1 MVPSLQFLGA
11 WQFLVDFSK
20 VWSSISCHLEGWL
33 DWVCVSL
40 ITGIQQQKGK
50 ALDCDTRWWLQIFV
64 YVHPYQIGGDLIW
77 RSYFFQLVEVQP
89 PIIRFNRIN
98 FRISKDIYIYKI
110 WRQETTKWREQ
121 TLNFVVFT
129 PWVDWTELWPIPS
142 CPWPLRKKDLMRM
155 RLSGFG
161 WIWSYPKGQGWKV
174 KLEFL
179 GGRGPCFHLWFI
191 DFKWF
196 LWLLWACLM

>member
-129 PWVDWTELWPIPS
+129 PWWTEQS
-142 CPWPLRKKDLMRM
+142 CDPFLAVRDRWGKRTWCVWDLVD
-155 RLSGFG
+155 LDGFG
-161 WIWSYPKGQGWKV
+161 HTRKGKD
-174 KLEFL
+174 
-179 GGRGPCFHLWFI
+179 GRWNLNF
-191 DFKWF
+191 
-196 LWLLWACLM
+196 